1 MKLIWINKWNM
12 PFYSGCWWR
21 RGFRNRC
28 DDGQLPSWGIFLMV
42 IPRWIFSRIQRHLS
56 CCPRRMPG
64 DSHTSS
70 NDSWKRKNRPLLAT
84 SGSDFEGILSWQL
97 VIVRD
102 GGAFPNLMIEEGRG
116 KIQVTLMKVQ
126 ETRRLRCRC
135 RICSWVII
143 PGQVLE
149 MGVKVEAVVSACTC
163 LIKPGLLGGTRMEW
177 VLLAISRGERS
188 QG

>member
-1 MKLIWINKWNM
+1 MRQIRTSHYEAYMNKQMKL

-42 IPRWIFSRIQRHLS
+42 IPRQIFSRIQRHLS

-70 NDSWKRKNRPLLAT
+70 NDSWKRKNRHLLAT

-116 KIQVTLMKVQ
+116 KIQVTLMKAQ
-126 ETRRLRCRC
+126 ETGGWDVDAGFVHEL
-135 RICSWVII
+135 SF
-143 PGQVLE
+143 
-149 MGVKVEAVVSACTC
+149 
-163 LIKPGLLGGTRMEW
+163 LGRFWKWEW
-177 VLLAISRGERS
+177 R
-188 QG
+188 